1 MTTQIKEQDFKP
13 KFLYKTKPL
22 KTTESS
28 TKKSNNL
35 DSVKLPFST
44 KSSLPSNMFLSIEK
58 RKILKRSESTM
69 RNFKF

>member
-1 MTTQIKEQDFKP
+1 MTTQIKEQDLKP

-22 KTTESS
+22 KQMQFS

-44 KSSLPSNMFLSIEK
+44 KSTTPSNMFLSIEK